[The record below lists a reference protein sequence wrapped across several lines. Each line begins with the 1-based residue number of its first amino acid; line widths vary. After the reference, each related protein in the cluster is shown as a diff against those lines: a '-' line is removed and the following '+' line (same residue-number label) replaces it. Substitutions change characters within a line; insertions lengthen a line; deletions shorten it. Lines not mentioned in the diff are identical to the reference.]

1 MFIDEVK
8 LLTEE
13 SKNNKYA
20 NALIQIKNNII
31 ESAKN
36 GLNSTT
42 CQVSNSC
49 TDIIINQL
57 ESELFLCKLHE
68 KLEEKQKTNLT
79 ISW

>member
-1 MFIDEVK
+1 MFIDEIK
-8 LLTEE
+8 ILTEE
-13 SKNNKYA
+13 SKNNKYT
-20 NALIQIKNNII
+20 NILIQIKNNII

-42 CQVSNSC
+42 CQVSNSY
-49 TDIIINQL
+49 TDIIIKHL

-68 KLEEKQKTNLT
+68 RLEDNSKTNLT